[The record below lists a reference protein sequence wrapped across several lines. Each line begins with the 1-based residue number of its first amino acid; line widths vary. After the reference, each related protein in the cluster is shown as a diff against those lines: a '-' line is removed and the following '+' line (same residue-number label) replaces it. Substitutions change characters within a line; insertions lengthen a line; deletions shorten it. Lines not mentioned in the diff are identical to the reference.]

1 MCTRSLLANPVTFE
15 LLDPATFLTV
25 NQIAYLSSFKA
36 HKLAREH
43 QHRQSLSG
51 KKIKGIALSR
61 KAICMLILLV
71 GIVGVL
77 GVIMPMITRI
87 LVGNEATATKIAR
100 YRTVQC
106 CAIIQKDVDHSSL
119 SSLWIS
125 PDRTKEGYIQDSQ
138 VLDELFLLLLLF

>member
-1 MCTRSLLANPVTFE
+1 MHVNP
-15 LLDPATFLTV
+15 
-25 NQIAYLSSFKA
+25 
-36 HKLAREH
+36 
-43 QHRQSLSG
+43 SG
-51 KKIKGIALSR
+51 WNSI
-61 KAICMLILLV
+61 
-71 GIVGVL
+71 GVL

-100 YRTVQC
+100 YRTVRC